1 MENKQ
6 ENKGELLAS
15 ISVSFADLKA
25 ENSKGAYTPD
35 PEKIASMA
43 RRIALKAKQ
52 DPTRLAS
59 QTIEDLLS

>member
-15 ISVSFADLKA
+15 LSASFADLKA
-25 ENSKGAYTPD
+25 ENCKRAYTPD
-35 PEKIASMA
+35 PEKIAAMA
-43 RRIALKAKQ
+43 RRIALKAKE